1 MKKLLLLCI
10 VILATGCEYLSNGV
24 AENSKF
30 PKFKKNTIEFK
41 NNTILLTSGYTKT
54 TSEEFKKRVNLL
66 EDKAKFKTVA
76 LQELEKIESKKVDYE
91 IFVHEDNVENYIFV
105 YACDFYKL
113 DEHRAAR
120 VVASLN
126 DQLKDESNDQ
136 KVKYKRIHG
145 RYFFTPTSKVVKL
158 KYLKAYKTKKKFQ
171 TEYIVAS
178 KNGGIG
184 LSISNVED
192 VDFENSIKKLAVK

>member
-10 VILATGCEYLSNGV
+10 VILATSCDYFSNGV
-24 AENSKF
+24 AEKAKF

-54 TSEEFKKRVNLL
+54 TSEDFKRRVNELNDASKFKKI
-66 EDKAKFKTVA
+66 A
-76 LQELEKIESKKVDYE
+76 LQELEKIEDKKVDFE
-91 IFVHEDNVENYIFV
+91 IFAHEDNVENYIFV
-105 YACDFYKL
+105 YATDFYKL

-120 VVASLN
+120 VVATMN
-126 DQLKDESNDQ
+126 NQRKDESNVQD
-136 KVKYKRIHG
+136 VKYKRIHG

-158 KYLKAYKTKKKFQ
+158 KYLKAFKTQKKFQ

-178 KNGGIG
+178 KYGGIG
-184 LSISNVED
+184 LSISNLED
-192 VDFENSIKKLAVK
+192 VDFENSIKRLAVK